1 MEKII
6 LHSDLNNFYASVECL
21 LNPALKDKEVAVC
34 GKQEDRHGI
43 VLAKNQLAKKLGV
56 QTGEVIWKAKQ
67 KCKNLIIVPPQYEE
81 YLKFSSL
88 VKEIYYSYTDLI
100 EPFGMDE
107 CWLDVTGSKDL
118 LGDGLKI
125 AESIRTTVK
134 KEIGLTVSVGV
145 SFNKIFAK
153 LGSDMKK
160 PDAITCITKEGF
172 KDQIWNLPAKDLL
185 GVGSATRRKLDNR
198 YIKTIGDLASSDP
211 EMLRALLGKNGVDLW
226 KYANGLDKSRV
237 RPFNHFPAPKS
248 IGRGITC
255 TDDLVNN
262 FEVLQVITELS
273 QDVSHRLRKNNFL
286 AKGIQISIRDSNLF
300 TREYQTKLS
309 YMTQS
314 YREIS
319 NEAFNLFKHRFDM
332 SISIRSIT
340 VRAINLVS
348 ACTPE
353 QLDIFNS
360 YEKRQKNNNL
370 EMAVESVRAKYG
382 KDSIKLALTM
392 KNLKMP
398 TGREHELVIMPSAMY
413 R

>member
-211 EMLRALLGKNGVDLW
+211 EMLRALLGKNGVVLW

>member
-88 VKEIYYSYTDLI
+88 VKEIYYRYTDLI

-160 PDAITCITKEGF
+160 PDAITFITKEGF
-172 KDQIWNLPAKDLL
+172 KEQIWNLPAKDLL

-340 VRAINLVS
+340 VRAIDLVS
-348 ACTPE
+348 AYTPE
-353 QLDIFNS
+353 QLDIFNN
-360 YEKRQKNNNL
+360 YKKRQKNNTL

-398 TGREHELVIMPSAMY
+398 TDREHELVIMPSAMY
-413 R
+413 Q